1 MALLKGGRK
10 MNFDK
15 SMDRRNKLRFPF
27 NRELRY
33 KLLENDTIIAAGEG
47 ETIDMSSGGVA
58 FRTNKALTAG
68 SLIELS
74 ISWPALLYDSCPM
87 RLVVFGRVARR
98 ADLVAVC
105 TVEKW
110 EFRTG
115 SRQTNAVIPIGT
127 DSRLMRWLE
136 YRKEVLMKATAAANT
151 AAAIA

>member
-1 MALLKGGRK
+1 MK
-10 MNFDK
+10 FDK

-58 FRTNKALTAG
+58 FRTSKALTTD

-98 ADLVAVC
+98 SDSVAAC

-115 SRQTNAVIPIGT
+115 SRQTTAVIPIGT

-136 YRKEVLMKATAAANT
+136 YRKEVLMKASAAAAANT

>member
-1 MALLKGGRK
+1 MKLK
-10 MNFDK
+10 FDT
-15 SMDRRNKLRFPF
+15 STNRRTKLRFPF
-27 NRELRY
+27 NREMRY
-33 KLLENDTIIAAGEG
+33 KLLDNDTIVAAGEG

-68 SLIELS
+68 SLVELS

-98 ADLVAVC
+98 ADSVAAC

-115 SRQTNAVIPIGT
+115 SRLANTVIPIGT
-127 DSRLMRWLE
+127 DSRLLHWLE
-136 YRKEVLMKATAAANT
+136 YRKEVLLKAAAAAAST

>member
-1 MALLKGGRK
+1 MR
-10 MNFDK
+10 FDR

-27 NRELRY
+27 NRELRF
-33 KLLENDTIIAAGEG
+33 KLLENDTVIAAGEG

-58 FRTNKALTAG
+58 FRTTKALTAG

-87 RLVVFGRVARR
+87 RLVVFGRVARLS
-98 ADLVAVC
+98 DSVAAC

-115 SRQTNAVIPIGT
+115 SRQATSVIPIGT

-136 YRKEVLMKATAAANT
+136 YRKEVIMRANPSV
-151 AAAIA
+151 AIA

>member
-1 MALLKGGRK
+1 MK
-10 MNFDK
+10 FDR

-27 NRELRY
+27 NREMRY
-33 KLLENDTIIAAGEG
+33 KLLENDSIIAAGEG

-58 FRTNKALTAG
+58 FRTHKALTAG

-98 ADLVAVC
+98 EDLVAAC

-115 SRQTNAVIPIGT
+115 SRQATAVIPIGT
-127 DSRLMRWLE
+127 DSRLLRWLD
-136 YRKEVLMKATAAANT
+136 YRKEVLMKASAAAANA

>member
-1 MALLKGGRK
+1 MR
-10 MNFDK
+10 FDR

-27 NRELRY
+27 NRELRF
-33 KLLENDTIIAAGEG
+33 KLLENDTVIAAGEG

-58 FRTNKALTAG
+58 FRTTKALTAG

-98 ADLVAVC
+98 SDSVVAC

-115 SRQTNAVIPIGT
+115 SRQATSVIPIGT

-136 YRKEVLMKATAAANT
+136 YRKEVIMRANPSV
-151 AAAIA
+151 AIA

>member
-1 MALLKGGRK
+1 MK
-10 MNFDK
+10 FDR
-15 SMDRRNKLRFPF
+15 SMDRRNKLRFSF

-33 KLLENDTIIAAGEG
+33 KLLEDDTIIAAGEG

-58 FRTNKALTAG
+58 FRTNKALPAG

-98 ADLVAVC
+98 ADSVAAC

-115 SRQTNAVIPIGT
+115 SRQATTVIPIGT

-136 YRKEVLMKATAAANT
+136 YRKEVLMRTNPAV
-151 AAAIA
+151 AIA

>member
-1 MALLKGGRK
+1 MKLK
-10 MNFDK
+10 FDR

-58 FRTNKALTAG
+58 FRTNKTVTAG
-68 SLIELS
+68 TLIELS

-98 ADLVAVC
+98 SDSVAAC

-110 EFRTG
+110 
-115 SRQTNAVIPIGT
+115 
-127 DSRLMRWLE
+127 
-136 YRKEVLMKATAAANT
+136 
-151 AAAIA
+151 

>member
-1 MALLKGGRK
+1 
-10 MNFDK
+10 
-15 SMDRRNKLRFPF
+15 MDRRNKLRFPF
-27 NRELRY
+27 NRELRF
-33 KLLENDTIIAAGEG
+33 KLLENDTVIAAGEG

-58 FRTNKALTAG
+58 FRTTKALTAG

-87 RLVVFGRVARR
+87 RLVVFGRVARLS
-98 ADLVAVC
+98 DSVAAC

-115 SRQTNAVIPIGT
+115 SRQATSVIPIGT

-136 YRKEVLMKATAAANT
+136 YRKEVIMRANPSV
-151 AAAIA
+151 AIA

>member
-1 MALLKGGRK
+1 
-10 MNFDK
+10 
-15 SMDRRNKLRFPF
+15 MDRRNKLRFSF

-33 KLLENDTIIAAGEG
+33 KLLEDDTIIAAGEG

-58 FRTNKALTAG
+58 FRTNKALPAG

-98 ADLVAVC
+98 ADSVAAC

-115 SRQTNAVIPIGT
+115 SRQATTVIPIGT

-136 YRKEVLMKATAAANT
+136 YRKEVLLKASAAAAV

>member
-1 MALLKGGRK
+1 MKLR
-10 MNFDK
+10 FDR

-27 NRELRY
+27 NRELRF
-33 KLLENDTIIAAGEG
+33 KLLENDTVIAAGEG

-58 FRTNKALTAG
+58 FRTTKALTAG

-87 RLVVFGRVARR
+87 RLVVFGRVARLS
-98 ADLVAVC
+98 DSVAAC

-115 SRQTNAVIPIGT
+115 SRQATSVIPIGT

-136 YRKEVLMKATAAANT
+136 YRKEVIMRANPSV
-151 AAAIA
+151 AIA

>member
-1 MALLKGGRK
+1 MKIRLDNSL
-10 MNFDK
+10 
-15 SMDRRNKLRFPF
+15 DRRNKLRFPF

-58 FRTNKALTAG
+58 FRTNKTLKAG

-87 RLVVFGRVARR
+87 RLVVFGRVARLSNSG
-98 ADLVAVC
+98 AAC
-105 TVEKW
+105 TAPCTAACTIEKW

-115 SRQTNAVIPIGT
+115 SRQATSVIPIGT

-136 YRKEVLMKATAAANT
+136 YRKEVLMRTSAAAATA
-151 AAAIA
+151 

>member
-1 MALLKGGRK
+1 MKLR
-10 MNFDK
+10 FDR
-15 SMDRRNKLRFPF
+15 SMDRRSKLRFPF

-33 KLLENDTIIAAGEG
+33 KLLENDTIVAAGEG
-47 ETIDMSSGGVA
+47 ETIDMSSGGVS
-58 FRTNKALTAG
+58 FRTNKTLTAG

-74 ISWPALLYDSCPM
+74 ISWPALLDDSCPM

-98 ADLVAVC
+98 SDSVAAC

-115 SRQTNAVIPIGT
+115 SRMATSVIPIGA
-127 DSRLMRWLE
+127 DSRLMRWLD
-136 YRKEVLMKATAAANT
+136 YRKEVLMKGSTVTART

>member
-1 MALLKGGRK
+1 MEVTIRARKCLYINGTAQRRPQMKLK
-10 MNFDK
+10 FDR

-58 FRTNKALTAG
+58 FRTSKALTAG

-87 RLVVFGRVARR
+87 R
-98 ADLVAVC
+98 
-105 TVEKW
+105 
-110 EFRTG
+110 
-115 SRQTNAVIPIGT
+115 
-127 DSRLMRWLE
+127 
-136 YRKEVLMKATAAANT
+136 
-151 AAAIA
+151 

>member
-47 ETIDMSSGGVA
+47 EPIDMSRGGVA
-58 FRTNKALTAG
+58 FRTNKALTTG

-98 ADLVAVC
+98 ADLV
-105 TVEKW
+105 
-110 EFRTG
+110 
-115 SRQTNAVIPIGT
+115 
-127 DSRLMRWLE
+127 
-136 YRKEVLMKATAAANT
+136 
-151 AAAIA
+151 

>member
-1 MALLKGGRK
+1 MRLR
-10 MNFDK
+10 FDR
-15 SMDRRNKLRFPF
+15 SMDRRSKLRFPF

-33 KLLENDTIIAAGEG
+33 KLLENDTIVAAGEG

-58 FRTNKALTAG
+58 FRTNKTLASG

-74 ISWPALLYDSCPM
+74 ISWPALLDDSCPM

-98 ADLVAVC
+98 SDSVAAC

-115 SRQTNAVIPIGT
+115 SRMSTSVIPIGT
-127 DSRLMRWLE
+127 DSRLMRWLD
-136 YRKEVLMKATAAANT
+136 YRKEVLMKANAAAVNT

>member
-1 MALLKGGRK
+1 MK
-10 MNFDK
+10 FDK

-47 ETIDMSSGGVA
+47 ETIDMSSGGIA

-74 ISWPALLYDSCPM
+74 ISWPALLYDSLPM

-98 ADLVAVC
+98 SDSVAAC

-115 SRQTNAVIPIGT
+115 SRQSSVIPIGT

-136 YRKEVLMKATAAANT
+136 YRKEVLMRTAAAAAVN

>member
-1 MALLKGGRK
+1 MR
-10 MNFDK
+10 FDR

-27 NRELRY
+27 NRELRF
-33 KLLENDTIIAAGEG
+33 KLLENDTVIAAGEG

-58 FRTNKALTAG
+58 FRTTKALTAG

-87 RLVVFGRVARR
+87 RLVVFGRVARLS
-98 ADLVAVC
+98 DSVAAC

-115 SRQTNAVIPIGT
+115 SRHATSVIPIGT

-136 YRKEVLMKATAAANT
+136 YRKEVIMRANPSV
-151 AAAIA
+151 AIA

>member
-1 MALLKGGRK
+1 MKIR
-10 MNFDK
+10 FDN
-15 SMDRRNKLRFPF
+15 SLDRRNKLRFPF

-58 FRTNKALTAG
+58 FRTNKTLKAG

-87 RLVVFGRVARR
+87 RLVVFGRVARL
-98 ADLVAVC
+98 ADSVAAC

-115 SRQTNAVIPIGT
+115 SRQATSVIPIGT

-136 YRKEVLMKATAAANT
+136 YRKEVLMRTSAAAATA
-151 AAAIA
+151 

>member
-1 MALLKGGRK
+1 MK
-10 MNFDK
+10 FDR
-15 SMDRRNKLRFPF
+15 SMDRRNKLRFSF

-33 KLLENDTIIAAGEG
+33 KLLEDDTIIAAGEG

-58 FRTNKALTAG
+58 FRTNKALPAG

-98 ADLVAVC
+98 ADSVAAC

-115 SRQTNAVIPIGT
+115 SRQATTVIPIGT

-136 YRKEVLMKATAAANT
+136 YRKEVLLKASAAAAV

>member
-1 MALLKGGRK
+1 MKLR
-10 MNFDK
+10 FDR

-58 FRTNKALTAG
+58 FRTNKALTTG

-98 ADLVAVC
+98 SDSVAAC

-115 SRQTNAVIPIGT
+115 SRQANAVIPIGT
-127 DSRLMRWLE
+127 DSRLMRWVE
-136 YRKEVLMKATAAANT
+136 YRKEVLMKASAAAANT

>member
-1 MALLKGGRK
+1 MRLE
-10 MNFDK
+10 FDR
-15 SMDRRNKLRFPF
+15 SMDRRTKLRFPF

-58 FRTNKALTAG
+58 FRTNKALAAG

-98 ADLVAVC
+98 SDSVAAC

-115 SRQTNAVIPIGT
+115 SRQANAVIPIGA
-127 DSRLMRWLE
+127 DSRLLRWLE
-136 YRKEVLMKATAAANT
+136 YRKEVLLKAAAAAAST